1 MEFKTPFLIPN
12 VPMLQAIVTCLLA
25 QMADQDQEDFKGLM
39 DEVQVFKGRALSAD
53 EIAETY
59 RMGAN
64 HRISR
69 TITANDLS
77 TSNTLPFYIAA
88 DRPGTYLEAAIGE
101 GPAANY
107 ETDANT
113 VLFLHG
119 DEIPGSTSI
128 KDSSLSGKAV
138 TATNDAKISG
148 VGKIGNSVY
157 FDGTGD
163 GVRVDGN
170 ADFVFAADFT
180 IDTWIRTTSTANM
193 HFYGTTNESAWT
205 TDAWHIGY
213 FNSSLVFGVFTNVN
227 TQTFHPGLFMMET
240 GIT

>member
-1 MEFKTPFLIPN
+1 MNGVQYPVYYPTSAAPVPN
-12 VPMLQAIVTCLLA
+12 NNGAIGKEALGTKY
-25 QMADQDQEDFKGLM
+25 FNGSI
-39 DEVQVFKGRALSAD
+39 DEVFISNRALSPD

-101 GPAANY
+101 SPAANY
-107 ETDANT
+107 EADANT

-157 FDGTGD
+157 FDGTGM
-163 GVRVDGN
+163 V
-170 ADFVFAADFT
+170 
-180 IDTWIRTTSTANM
+180 
-193 HFYGTTNESAWT
+193 
-205 TDAWHIGY
+205 
-213 FNSSLVFGVFTNVN
+213 
-227 TQTFHPGLFMMET
+227 
-240 GIT
+240 